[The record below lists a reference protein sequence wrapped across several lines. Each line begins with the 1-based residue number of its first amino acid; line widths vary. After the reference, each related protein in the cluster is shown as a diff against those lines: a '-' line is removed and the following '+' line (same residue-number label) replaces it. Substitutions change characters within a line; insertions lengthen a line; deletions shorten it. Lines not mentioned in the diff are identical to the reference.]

1 MRIHQPV
8 LLKETIDFLEVKE
21 NRNYVDCTFGEG
33 GHALEILK
41 RNGPRGKVL
50 GIERDPIILKETKK
64 RKRLILVNDSFAN
77 LKKIVERENFKNV
90 FGVLFD
96 LGFSS
101 WHLERSGRG
110 FSFLRDEPLIMR
122 YDGKESLTAKEILNS
137 WPEKEIE
144 KIFRGYGQERFAKR
158 IAKEISVYRKLKPIK
173 KTSQLVEIVKRA
185 TPVWYQKRKI
195 HFATKVFQALRIA
208 VNEELSNLEKA
219 LPQALEILEKGGR
232 LVVIS
237 YHSLEDKIVKKF
249 FKENFK
255 KGHLKIL
262 TKKPLR
268 PQKEEI
274 KVNPRSRS
282 AKLRAAIKI

>member
-50 GIERDPIILKETKK
+50 GIERDPIILKEAKK

-77 LKKIVERENFKNV
+77 LKKIVEKENFKNV

-110 FSFLRDEPLIMR
+110 FSFLRDEPLIMC
-122 YDGKESLTAKEILNS
+122 YDGKEGLTAKEILNS
-137 WPEKEIE
+137 WSEKEIE
-144 KIFRGYGQERFAKR
+144 KILREYGQERFAKR
-158 IAKEISVYRKLKPIK
+158 IAKEISVYRKLKSIK

>member
-8 LLKETIDFLEVKE
+8 LLKEAIDFLEVKE

-77 LKKIVERENFKNV
+77 LKKIVEKENFKNV

-144 KIFRGYGQERFAKR
+144 KIFREYGQERFAKR

>member
-122 YDGKESLTAKEILNS
+122 YDGKEGLTAKEILNS

-144 KIFRGYGQERFAKR
+144 KIFREYGQERFAKR
-158 IAKEISVYRKLKPIK
+158 IAKEISVYRKLKSIK